1 MKIECFH
8 TLKIRLEGYILWS
21 SLFFVNDRAETFS
34 LLELRHLSARLSSSS
49 RYLTAVSKNYH
60 LWLST
65 FIVETE
71 GHTFQRKVFNDAQGR
86 AYTLD

>member
-1 MKIECFH
+1 MSFDH
-8 TLKIRLEGYILWS
+8 H
-21 SLFFVNDRAETFS
+21 FFFANDRAETFS